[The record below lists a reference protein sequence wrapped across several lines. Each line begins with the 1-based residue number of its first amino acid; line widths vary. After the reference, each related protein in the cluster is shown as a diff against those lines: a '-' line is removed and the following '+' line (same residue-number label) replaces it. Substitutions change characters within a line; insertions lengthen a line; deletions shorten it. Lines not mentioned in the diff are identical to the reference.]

1 MNVEGVDIKKVDQK
15 LVMRS
20 AKKFKVPTNGT
31 LASTVKAL
39 KAKLDDSDGQ
49 LSDCTVCGGTWPAE
63 LDACPFCGDVE
74 REESVTGAERSDAD
88 SSPES
93 SVIGGTAS
101 EEPPE
106 TSTALAQVER
116 APLASLAGNPGVV
129 APQKEEDLDKAVAVI
144 NTAKEKGAH
153 CFSIVLM
160 TLKRIVDTNLWKA
173 RTTDGGDPPYTSWTD
188 FANKELDFSRTYAE
202 RLLKTA
208 NEFGSQPKLIEE
220 LGVNKLI
227 VVLAAPKDQREKL
240 LDKAKAGASR
250 AKLQQITKELNEGT
264 GRIGTGRGKKKD
276 PPKVEVSK
284 DEITLAVLQNK
295 RQTIP
300 LWSPKADKKGD
311 FTTPAK
317 KLDEQPHGWLVL
329 PNGTRLIFQL
339 LRMLSGQL
347 KLVMTAKREA

>member
-20 AKKFKVPTNGT
+20 AKKFKVPTNGS

-39 KAKLDDSDGQ
+39 KAKIDDSDGKVD
-49 LSDCTVCGGTWPAE
+49 DCTVCGGSWPAE
-63 LDACPFCGDVE
+63 LDACPFCGDTE
-74 REESVTGAERSDAD
+74 RDDPGSAEVSEESGHAS
-88 SSPES
+88 ES
-93 SVIGGTAS
+93 SVMGGTES

-144 NTAKEKGAH
+144 NTAMEKGAH
-153 CFSIVLM
+153 CFSIVLL

-173 RTTDGGDPPYTSWTD
+173 RTTDGGEPPYTSWTD

-208 NEFGSQPKLIEE
+208 NEFGSQPRLIEE

-250 AKLQQITKELNEGT
+250 AKLQAITKELNEGA
-264 GRIGTGRGKKKD
+264 GKNPGRGKKKEE
-276 PPKVEVSK
+276 PKVEVSK

-317 KLDEQPHGWLVL
+317 KLDDQPHGWLVL
-329 PNGTRLIFQL
+329 PNGTRLTFQL
-339 LRMLSGQL
+339 LRSPNQQL